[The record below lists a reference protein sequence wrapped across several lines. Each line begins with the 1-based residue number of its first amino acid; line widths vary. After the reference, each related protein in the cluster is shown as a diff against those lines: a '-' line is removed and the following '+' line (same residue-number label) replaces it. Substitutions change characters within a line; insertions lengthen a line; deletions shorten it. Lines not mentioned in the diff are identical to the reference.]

1 MTPTRTSIPWIL
13 FSVSAVLLA
22 GCVTS
27 PKRDAA
33 APAPRLSPRQQE
45 ALAEKRV
52 EAQARYGA
60 GLAFELRREPDKA
73 LEEFIKSVAADPSNE
88 ELALEVSRRLLL
100 KKDLSR
106 ALELGEL
113 AADQPG
119 ASAIAYAQLAV
130 LYAEAG
136 KLKEA
141 EQANRKA
148 IELAP
153 DTLIGYYNLYTLQ
166 LNQGENGK
174 ARAVLEAAAARDV
187 ASADYWLDLAELF
200 ANFFRARPA
209 EKVAV
214 AGPFKK
220 CLDRARELGV
230 TNPLRLQK
238 LADGYALAGDN
249 ARAVEILLGVL
260 DEDFDDVRT
269 RDMVRQKLVAL
280 YLTGQDN
287 EGALVQLEAMVRD
300 HPTNPQANF
309 LLATVAYEKKDFA
322 KAADY
327 YRKSIQLKPDFEQAY
342 YSLTTVLLES
352 NQDQAA
358 IELLAVVREKYP
370 NSFVAEYF
378 SGVVYS
384 RLENHAK
391 AVEHYTLAEI
401 IAKATMPSRLDHF
414 FYFQMGAQLER
425 AQRLDEA
432 AATFQRC
439 LDRKADFAPAL
450 NYLGYMWADQGTNL
464 EAARKLIQKA
474 VDLEPKNAA
483 YLDSLAWVL
492 FKLGEPKAALTHI
505 EAALQYQEEPDA
517 TLFDHLGDIHLAAG
531 NPGEAR
537 KAWEQSVKLEPDA
550 KVQKKLDALIEPAEK
565 PTP

>member
-52 EAQARYGA
+52 EAQARYAA

-260 DEDFDDVRT
+260 AEDFDDVRT

>member
-22 GCVTS
+22 GCFTS

-260 DEDFDDVRT
+260 AEDFDDVRT

-505 EAALQYQEEPDA
+505 EAALQYQEGPDA